1 MLQPAENA
9 GTARNIIL
17 AGFMGSGKTT
27 VGREL
32 AHMLNRQLVDTDEE
46 VVRRHGLSIATVFTR
61 YGEERFREWEAEIA
75 LELAMLRN
83 LVVATGGGTLM
94 NDQVFKELNVFG
106 FTAYL
111 RWPFEKLYECIIKN
125 GKHRPLVEHY
135 GKEGLRELLANR
147 EPRYRQAHVEIYAD
161 HYSPV
166 KIAKVINHVFKS

>member
-32 AHMLNRQLVDTDEE
+32 ALMLDRQLVDTDEE

-61 YGEERFREWEAEIA
+61 YGEDRFREWEAEIA
-75 LELAMLRN
+75 LEFAMLRN

-94 NDQVFKELNVFG
+94 NDRVFNDLNVFG

-111 RWPFEKLYECIIKN
+111 RWPFEMLYERIRQS
-125 GKHRPLVEHY
+125 GKHRPLVERY
-135 GKEGLRELLANR
+135 GKEGLRGLLADR
-147 EPRYRQAHVEIYAD
+147 EPRYRQAHVEVCAGDYPPAT
-161 HYSPV
+161 
-166 KIAKVINHVFKS
+166 IAKVINHVFKN